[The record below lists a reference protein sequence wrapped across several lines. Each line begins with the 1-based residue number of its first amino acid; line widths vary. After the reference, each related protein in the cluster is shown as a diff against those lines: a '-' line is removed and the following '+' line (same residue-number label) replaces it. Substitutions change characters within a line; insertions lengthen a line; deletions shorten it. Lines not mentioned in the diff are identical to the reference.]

1 MEVSMDRTT
10 GEGVKVY
17 DGRPRRRCSLS
28 LRTAFVAAMLALCAA
43 PLPLRADTV
52 VLRNGDRISGTI
64 AGLEGNKLV
73 VRTEYAGEI
82 KIELKAIDSFASE
95 GEVTS
100 VLKSETRLFGQVQG
114 SADSILIYPTSG
126 EPTQKVP
133 TLDLVTIEQG
143 RIEREDWRWSGR
155 IALGA
160 SSSRGNSQLT
170 RLYGDAEAV
179 ARQERNRFTFGG
191 RGAHASDAGKETE
204 SNAVAY
210 LKYDHFL
217 LPRWYAYASSTLE
230 YDPFRDIQLRTT
242 LGLGSG
248 YQFIETLRTNL
259 SLEGGLDYVHTDFY
273 SAADASYPAARLA
286 LRVDHWLVADHM
298 QFFHKSEGYA
308 ALDQIQRSF
317 VRTQTGLRFP
327 LRNRFLAQAQ
337 LNYDWDGDP
346 QPGRKAV
353 DQTLVFSLGYKW

>member
-1 MEVSMDRTT
+1 M
-10 GEGVKVY
+10 
-17 DGRPRRRCSLS
+17 RRDCVAGLVA
-28 LRTAFVAAMLALCAA
+28 TAVLALVAPAA
-43 PLPLRADTV
+43 ALGDSV
-52 VLRNGDRISGTI
+52 VMRNGDLVSGTI
-64 AGLEGNKLV
+64 VGLEGGKLV

-82 KIELKAIDSFASE
+82 KIELKAIDTFASDS
-95 GEVTS
+95 EVTS
-100 VLKSETRLFGQVQG
+100 VLKSETRLFGQVTG
-114 SADSILIYPTSG
+114 GADSMLIYPTSG

-155 IALGA
+155 INLGA
-160 SSSRGNSQLT
+160 SSSRGNSRVT
-170 RLYGDAEAV
+170 RFSGDAEAI
-179 ARQERNRFTFGG
+179 ARQERNRFTLGA
-191 RGAHASDAGKETE
+191 RGAHASDGGSETE
-204 SNAVAY
+204 SNATASV
-210 LKYDHFL
+210 KYDRFL
-217 LPRWYAYASSTLE
+217 TQRWYAYASSTVE
-230 YDPFRDIQLRTT
+230 YDPFRDIQLRST

-259 SLEGGLDYVHTDFY
+259 ALEGGLDYVHTEFY
-273 SAADASYPAARLA
+273 TAPDAGYPAARVA
-286 LRVDHWLVADHM
+286 LRFDHWLIEDHM
-298 QFFHKSEGYA
+298 QFFNKSEGYA
-308 ALDQIQRSF
+308 ALDQTQRSF